1 MSEHCSSCG
10 AELLERAKFC
20 SKCGRAVVI
29 PPPEEAAPPR
39 ESVEPPREGTEEE
52 TTAVEQPP
60 VEPPRIQPAPQVA
73 RPARPELY
81 ERRRA
86 ERTLPSTRPRRRWLR
101 NLVVLAVAVV
111 ALGGAAGALFLLG
124 FWPGT
129 DDGET
134 QSVELVAENMAFSPR
149 EIRVDPG
156 RDVRIHFVNEDDGI
170 HHQFVLYGD
179 GSNSPLVE
187 GKVVVGRGEDS
198 ITFSPPPV
206 GHYVFQCGVHP
217 EMKGTLIVEGEH
229 ASPTPTFT
237 ATVAPPGTPTPT
249 PTPTPLT
256 LRYGIVARVWPEC
269 LNLRPDASTQNEP
282 ITCLWEGERLELV
295 SGPTLSDEW
304 HWWSV
309 RLTDGTEGFSAGKYL
324 LFSYATFRIGEEDNT
339 GIAVLAI
346 RDADILEDGSL
357 LLSLSFTN
365 VSAANVRWESD
376 VGDPNIYLTDE
387 SGNRYASL
395 EVGGAFAADLPDGL
409 KPNET
414 LTGWHRF
421 SAPPDLLDRL
431 STNTLG
437 TVGSLT
443 LHYPNHEPI
452 VFNLR

>member
-1 MSEHCSSCG
+1 MAEYCSSCG
-10 AELLERAKFC
+10 AELLEGAKFC

-29 PPPEEAAPPR
+29 PPPEEAAPPTER
-39 ESVEPPREGTEEE
+39 VEPLPEGPEEE
-52 TTAVEQPP
+52 SIAVEQPP
-60 VEPPRIQPAPQVA
+60 VERAEEFA
-73 RPARPELY
+73 RPPVTQPY
-81 ERRRA
+81 ERPRRERALLA
-86 ERTLPSTRPRRRWLR
+86 ERPRRRWLGW
-101 NLVVLAVAVV
+101 LVVLAVVLV
-111 ALGGAAGALFLLG
+111 IVGAAAGTLFLLG

-129 DDGET
+129 DNGET
-134 QSVELVAENMAFSPR
+134 QSVELVAANMAFSPR
-149 EIRVDPG
+149 EIRVEPE
-156 RDVRIHFVNEDDGI
+156 RDVRIHFLNEDEGI
-170 HHQFVLYGD
+170 RHQFVLYGN
-179 GSNSPLVE
+179 GSDSPLVE

-206 GHYVFQCGVHP
+206 GRYEFQCGVHP
-217 EMKGTLIVEGEH
+217 EMKGTLIVEGEQG
-229 ASPTPTFT
+229 SPTPTLT
-237 ATVAPPGTPTPT
+237 ATVAPPSTPTPT

-256 LRYGIVARVWPEC
+256 LRYGIVAHVWPEC
-269 LNLRPDASTQNEP
+269 LNLRPDASMQNEP

-304 HWWSV
+304 HWWGV
-309 RLTDGTEGFSAGKYL
+309 RLTDDTEGFIAGEYL
-324 LFSYATFRIGEEDNT
+324 LFSYATFRIGEEANT

-395 EVGGAFAADLPDGL
+395 EVGGAFAADLADGL

-414 LTGWHRF
+414 VTGWHRF

-431 STNTLG
+431 STDTLD
-437 TVGSLT
+437 TVGPLA

-452 VFNLR
+452 VFTLR